1 MRFALTNER
10 GSKTLDILAID
21 TSGPVCGVA
30 VMKAGAVIYEA
41 SAINKMT
48 HSVNLLPMI
57 DTAMQSAGMKM
68 ADLDRIAVVSG
79 PGSFTG
85 VRIGVSTVKG
95 LAHAHNTPCV
105 AVDALECM
113 AAGAGEFNGVIC
125 PIQDARA
132 GQVYGAAF
140 SSGEI
145 RPERLMDDI
154 PLKLEEYVE
163 KIKTL
168 GDRFLFLG
176 DGMPV
181 HRAKLEKLLGDAA
194 VFAQPQ
200 LSFLRP
206 ASAAYLAFLAEDT
219 VDYLALEPLYLR
231 APNAALNKKL
241 TEGLANGK

>member
-1 MRFALTNER
+1 M
-10 GSKTLDILAID
+10 KILAID

-30 VMKAGAVIYEA
+30 VMKDGALTYEA
-41 SAINKMT
+41 AAINKMT

-57 DTAMQSAGMKM
+57 DAACQASGLTI
-68 ADLDRIAVVSG
+68 ADMDRIACVVG

-105 AVDALECM
+105 AVDALEAM
-113 AAGAGEFNGVIC
+113 AAGAGEFAGVIC

-140 SSGEI
+140 RCGSQ
-145 RPERLMDDI
+145 RPERLMNDT
-154 PLKLEEYVE
+154 PLKLEEY
-163 KIKTL
+163 INTIRTF

-181 HRAKLEKLLGDAA
+181 HRAKLQALLGDAA

-200 LSFLRP
+200 HAYLRP
-206 ASAAYLAFLAEDT
+206 AAAAYVASLTAET
-219 VDYLALEPLYLR
+219 VDYLTLEPLYLR

-241 TEGLANGK
+241 TEGLRDGK

>member
-1 MRFALTNER
+1 MR
-10 GSKTLDILAID
+10 SKTLKLLAID

-30 VMKAGAVIYEA
+30 VMKDGAIVYEA
-41 SAINKMT
+41 SAINRMT

-57 DTAMQSAGMKM
+57 DTACQSAGLTI
-68 ADLDRIAVVSG
+68 AELDRIAVVSG

-105 AVDALECM
+105 AVDALEAM
-113 AAGAGEFNGVIC
+113 AAGAGEFAGVIC

-140 SSGEI
+140 SHGDT
-145 RPERLMDDI
+145 RPERLLPDAPM
-154 PLKLEEYVE
+154 KLEEYVE
-163 KIKTL
+163 AIQSI

-194 VFAQPQ
+194 VFAKPQ
-200 LSFLRP
+200 LAFLRP
-206 ASAAYLAFLAEDT
+206 ASAAYLASLMEET
-219 VDYLALEPLYLR
+219 VDYLALEPMYLR